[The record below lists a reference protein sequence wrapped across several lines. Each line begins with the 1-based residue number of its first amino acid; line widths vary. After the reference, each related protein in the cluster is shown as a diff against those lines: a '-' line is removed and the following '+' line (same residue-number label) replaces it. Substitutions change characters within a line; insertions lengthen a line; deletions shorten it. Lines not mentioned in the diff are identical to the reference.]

1 MNIKKS
7 ILILTILTATAF
19 GGCTAKETKP
29 ELGSNVNYEKI
40 KEYPKWV
47 IQPTYDKGIAGVGS
61 AEMTDLGFDFAR
73 KEAMASARLD
83 LGGQIRTKVDGLFKS
98 YTSKIGVGEST
109 SVDTLSENIIKELV
123 SVDLKGA
130 SLKDTW
136 ISPKNE
142 LFVLMTVDNERL
154 IESTTKAINDSN
166 NYTDENL
173 KLKIKAESS
182 QAELEKEL
190 NTYFGSSNNKNIPV
204 EDQDIENKEENKVD
218 EMIETN

>member
-29 ELGSNVNYEKI
+29 ELGTNVNYEKM
-40 KEYPKWV
+40 KEFPKWV
-47 IQPTYDKGIAGVGS
+47 MQPVYENGIAGIGS
-61 AEMTDLGFDFAR
+61 SKMTELGFDFAR

-83 LGGQIRTKVDGLFKS
+83 LAGQIKTKVDGLFKS
-98 YTSKIGVGEST
+98 YTSKIGIGGSA
-109 SVDTLSENIIKELV
+109 SVDTLSENVIKELV

-130 SLKDTW
+130 SLKETW
-136 ISPKNE
+136 ISPNDE
-142 LFVLMTVDNERL
+142 LYVLMAIDNEKL
-154 IESTTKAINDSN
+154 IETTTKAINNSN

-190 NTYFGSSNNKNIPV
+190 NAYFGISNDLDTSTV
-204 EDQDIENKEENKVD
+204 EDTE
-218 EMIETN
+218 

>member
-19 GGCTAKETKP
+19 GGCSAKETKA
-29 ELGSNVNYEKI
+29 ELGTNVNYEKI

-61 AEMTDLGFDFAR
+61 AKITDLGFDFAR
-73 KEAMASARLD
+73 KEAMANARLD

-98 YTSKIGVGEST
+98 YISKIGLGEST

-130 SLKDTW
+130 SLKETW
-136 ISPKNE
+136 ISPENE
-142 LFVLMTVDNERL
+142 LFVLMTIDNEKL
-154 IESTTKAINDSN
+154 IETTTKAINNPN
-166 NYTDENL
+166 NYADENL
-173 KLKIKAESS
+173 KLIIKAESS

-190 NTYFGSSNNKNIPV
+190 NTYFGSSNNEDFPVTDKDMKNTV
-204 EDQDIENKEENKVD
+204 TE
-218 EMIETN
+218 

>member
-7 ILILTILTATAF
+7 VLILTILTATAF

-29 ELGSNVNYEKI
+29 ELGSNVNYEKV

-61 AEMTDLGFDFAR
+61 AKMTDLGFDFAR

-83 LGGQIRTKVDGLFKS
+83 LAGQIKTKVNGLFKS

-109 SVDTLSENIIKELV
+109 SVDTLSENITKELV
-123 SVDLKGA
+123 NIDLKGA
-130 SLKDTW
+130 SLRETW
-136 ISPKNE
+136 ISPKDE
-142 LFVLMTVDNERL
+142 LYVLMTVDSERL
-154 IESTTKAINDSN
+154 IESTTKAINNPN

-182 QAELEKEL
+182 QAELEREL
-190 NTYFGSSNNKNIPV
+190 NTYFGSSNNMSLPV
-204 EDQDIENKEENKVD
+204 MDQDVKKVEEDTKE
-218 EMIETN
+218 

>member
-19 GGCTAKETKP
+19 GGCSAKETKP
-29 ELGSNVNYEKI
+29 ELGTNVNYEKM
-40 KEYPKWV
+40 KEYPRWV

-61 AEMTDLGFDFAR
+61 AKMTDLGFDFAR

-83 LGGQIRTKVDGLFKS
+83 LGGQIKTKVDGLFKS
-98 YTSKIGVGEST
+98 YTSKIGVGDST
-109 SVDTLSENIIKELV
+109 SVDALSENIVKELV

-130 SLKDTW
+130 SLKETW
-136 ISPKNE
+136 ISPQDE

-154 IESTTKAINDSN
+154 IETTTKAINNPN

-190 NTYFGSSNNKNIPV
+190 NTYFGSSND
-204 EDQDIENKEENKVD
+204 EDFPGVDKEVKEVGETQDETT
-218 EMIETN
+218 ETN

>member
-19 GGCTAKETKP
+19 GGCSAKETKA
-29 ELGSNVNYEKI
+29 ELGTNVNYEKM

-47 IQPTYDKGIAGVGS
+47 IQPAYDKGIAGVGS
-61 AEMTDLGFDFAR
+61 AKVTDLGFDFAR
-73 KEAMASARLD
+73 KEAMANARLD

-98 YTSKIGVGEST
+98 YISKIGVGEST

-130 SLKDTW
+130 SLKETW
-136 ISPKNE
+136 ISPENE
-142 LFVLMTVDNERL
+142 LFVLMTVDNEKL
-154 IESTTKAINDSN
+154 IETTTKAINNPN
-166 NYTDENL
+166 NYADENL

-190 NTYFGSSNNKNIPV
+190 NTYFGRSNNEDLPV
-204 EDQDIENKEENKVD
+204 TDKDMENTLTE
-218 EMIETN
+218 

>member
-7 ILILTILTATAF
+7 VLILTILTATAF

-29 ELGSNVNYEKI
+29 ELGSNVNYEKV

-61 AEMTDLGFDFAR
+61 AKMTDLGFDFAR
-73 KEAMASARLD
+73 KEAMATARLD
-83 LGGQIRTKVDGLFKS
+83 LAGQIKTKVNGLFKS

-109 SVDTLSENIIKELV
+109 SVDTLSENITKELV
-123 SVDLKGA
+123 NIDLKGA
-130 SLKDTW
+130 SLRETW
-136 ISPKNE
+136 ISPKDE
-142 LFVLMTVDNERL
+142 LYVLMTVDSERL
-154 IESTTKAINDSN
+154 IESTTKAINNPN

-182 QAELEKEL
+182 QAELEREL
-190 NTYFGSSNNKNIPV
+190 NTYFGSSNNMSLPV
-204 EDQDIENKEENKVD
+204 MDQDVKKVEEDTKE
-218 EMIETN
+218 